1 MWFFF
6 QPRIG
11 CFYEVREDE
20 NTNKVTCPVGN
31 PLKREEDLKVDFRL
45 NAEKVSAVDKI
56 IAIELGVNTW
66 VVDVIQRYYSIYDNM
81 QSKEI

>member
-1 MWFFF
+1 M
-6 QPRIG
+6 
-11 CFYEVREDE
+11 REDE

-56 IAIELGVNTW
+56 IAIELGVNT
-66 VVDVIQRYYSIYDNM
+66 
-81 QSKEI
+81 